1 MPKTR
6 YSPWPSFTPEEADA
20 VSRVLLSNRVNYWTG
35 EETRSFEKEFASW
48 VGAEYGIALGNG
60 TLALEVAVR
69 AFQPSPEDEVIVPP
83 RTFIA
88 TASAVVTAGA
98 RPIFADVDR
107 ETQGLSAET
116 IERAITPRTKGII
129 VVHLAGMAC
138 DMDPIMELARS
149 RGLFVIEDC
158 AQCHGGMYKG
168 RHLGT
173 IGDIGAWSFC
183 QDKIMTTGGEGG
195 MVTTDRR
202 DLWSRM
208 WSFKDHGKSWE
219 AVYERQHAP
228 GFRWLH
234 ESIGSN
240 YRMLEMQAV
249 IGRIQLRRMAEWTA
263 RRTSVASALEEA
275 LAAFSS
281 IRMPKPT
288 FDFVHAYYRVYAFV
302 RPENLATGWTRD
314 RIAAEINEA
323 GAVCLHGTCSEIYL
337 EKAFVDSPSRP
348 VERLEVARELGDT
361 SLAFLAHPTLTDEEV
376 ERMTSA
382 IKSVLEKATR

>member
-1 MPKTR
+1 MLNTG
-6 YSPWPSFTPEEADA
+6 YSPWPCYTPEEAEA

-35 EETRSFEKEFASW
+35 DETRCFEKEFASW
-48 VGAEYGIALGNG
+48 VGAEYGIALANG

-69 AFQPSPEDEVIVPP
+69 AFDLRPEDEVVVPS

-98 RPIFADVDR
+98 RPVFADVDR

-116 IERAITPRTKGII
+116 IERAITSRTKGIV

-173 IGDIGAWSFC
+173 IGDIGVWSFC

-195 MVTTDRR
+195 LAATDSRE
-202 DLWSRM
+202 LWSRM
-208 WSFKDHGKSWE
+208 WSFKDHGKSWG
-219 AVYERQHAP
+219 AVYERQHPP

-249 IGRIQLRRMAEWTA
+249 IGRIQLKRMTEWTA
-263 RRTSVASALEEA
+263 RRTLIASVLEEA
-275 LAAFSS
+275 LAAFPTV
-281 IRMPKPT
+281 RLPKPA
-288 FDFVHAYYRVYAFV
+288 FEYVHAYYRVYAFV
-302 RPENLATGWTRD
+302 RPESLASGWTRD
-314 RIAAEINEA
+314 RVVSEINEA
-323 GAVCLHGTCSEIYL
+323 GAICLHGTCSEIYL
-337 EKAFVDSPSRP
+337 EKAFTGSASRP
-348 VERLEVARELGDT
+348 AESLRVARELGET
-361 SLAFLAHPTLTDEEV
+361 SLAFLVHPTLTDQEV
-376 ERMTSA
+376 SQAASA
-382 IKSVLEKATR
+382 ITSVSQKATR